1 MGSCTTNMIG
11 NTGCT
16 TMDRTCTTK
25 RVSKIAGRHKLVLI
39 CVLAVLLVSG
49 LPLRVLGTRYHVES
63 DRAED
68 SDMFPP
74 PHNVTLNIQG
84 CDVVLIGEDL
94 DERIELMIP
103 NLLDND
109 TVVQAIGPYAD
120 ILLFIDK
127 TPWDRHALLVGMNSS
142 HYVEIMLTYA
152 SYELGNLTDLHAIAV
167 FSSEDHLTSL
177 KTVLA
182 TAMHENETR
191 NLNLNAW
198 NDSGPDGWSA
208 LRPYLWSYNYT
219 GESFSFGE
227 MHSSSIVW
235 QHPNH
240 SYLLPQL
247 HWEIKT
253 TLRTSQIVGP
263 LFNQETIQVS
273 VETILS
279 VTMDGEL
286 IQVLRMFPPP
296 ASGQPSITLL
306 LAIGSIVLVGAVATI
321 VVFRRR
327 KRS

>member
-1 MGSCTTNMIG
+1 MIG
-11 NTGCT
+11 NIGCS
-16 TMDRTCTTK
+16 TMDRTCTK
-25 RVSKIAGRHKLVLI
+25 SVSKIVGRHKLVLI
-39 CVLAVLLVSG
+39 CVLVVLLVSG
-49 LPLRVLGTRYHVES
+49 LPLRVLGIRYHVGS

-68 SDMFPP
+68 LDMFPP
-74 PHNVTLNIQG
+74 PHNVTLNVEG
-84 CDVVLIGEDL
+84 YDVVLIGEDL
-94 DERIELMIP
+94 DERMEQHLP

-109 TVVQAIGPYAD
+109 TVAQAIGPYAD
-120 ILLFIDK
+120 ILLFIDEK
-127 TPWDRHALLVGMNSS
+127 PQDRYALLVGMNNS

-152 SYELGNLTDLHAIAV
+152 SYELGNLTDLQAIEV
-167 FSSEDHLTSL
+167 LSSEEHLTSL

-198 NDSGPDGWSA
+198 NDSGPGGWSA

-235 QHPNH
+235 QHPDH

-253 TLRTSQIVGP
+253 TLRTSQIVGL
-263 LFNQETIQVS
+263 LFNHKTIQVS

-286 IQVLRMFPPP
+286 IQVLKMFPPP
-296 ASGQPSITLL
+296 VFGYLGQPGITLL
-306 LAIGSIVLVGAVATI
+306 LAVGSIVLVGAVATI

-327 KRS
+327 RSC